1 MAYNENDNE
10 MKMNRE
16 YIENMIQG
24 LKGENFGNKEQRQKF
39 ASSIFEL
46 CMSPDPMARK
56 VIKYLGDMMTDYEY
70 EESYKSKFSNLSEGD
85 AENGDTDKAKPD
97 KKKNGDSETE
107 EDSEE
112 NKKEESLKV
121 WTPIFEDSA
130 YKKLAS

>member
-1 MAYNENDNE
+1 MAYNEND
-10 MKMNRE
+10 MKMSRE

-24 LKGENFGNKEQRQKF
+24 LKDESFGNKEQRQKF

-46 CMSPDPMARK
+46 CMSPDPTARK

-70 EESYKSKFSNLSEGD
+70 EEAYKSKFSDLSEDDMGGD
-85 AENGDTDKAKPD
+85 SSDKAKGV
-97 KKKNGDSETE
+97 KKKDSNGEAE
-107 EDSEE
+107 EGSEE
-112 NKKEESLKV
+112 NQKKESIKV